1 MLMQVNSLR
10 KTHTLLLVM
19 AVVITVS
26 SLVLSAAITGLIPN
40 TFFGPERGNVQN
52 RSMQQHS
59 GNKSADLPA
68 KRLSNAA
75 NVFDGEKNSTYILGY
90 KSRVQPKAQLAP
102 VDDNDVA
109 CTNCGTIVS
118 IDAAEESASGYVIKV
133 RMANGDLRIVT
144 QYSQPDFNVGD
155 EVKVSSRKYTLA

>member
-1 MLMQVNSLR
+1 MQVNSMR

-19 AVVITVS
+19 AVAITVF
-26 SLVLSAAITGLIPN
+26 SLLLSAAITGLIPN
-40 TFFGPERGNVQN
+40 TFFGPDTAKAQN
-52 RSMQQHS
+52 RSMQQQS
-59 GNKSADLPA
+59 GAKSATLPA
-68 KRLSNAA
+68 KQLANAG

-90 KSRVQPKAQLAP
+90 KSRVQPKVQLSP

-109 CTNCGTIVS
+109 CANCGTIVS
-118 IDAAEESASGYVIKV
+118 IDTAEKSASGYIIKV
-133 RMANGDLRIVT
+133 RMANGDFRTVT